1 MTVLKRFSL
10 FAVLIILSGSSLV
23 QEPKYVRARVMEI
36 MSEESVSGMP
46 EETVVRQVVLIR
58 PAEGPDKGKILKI
71 TLDYSPDSPLER
83 GLSKGNRII
92 VYKDGDSEEY
102 VFYSF
107 DRTWSILIIIFIFC
121 LTTVLI
127 GKGKG
132 IRALASLGVTLLVIL
147 KLFIPLLLAG
157 VPIVLLTLFTCAL
170 VTVVTL
176 VLLNGFRLKTLAALT
191 GIVGGLAASG
201 FIALLFQQMMK
212 LSGINMR
219 EAQMLRY
226 MPQQGHFSI
235 EGLLFAGIVIGALGA
250 VMDVGVELA
259 SSMKEIK
266 DAAPH
271 LSRKAHMK
279 AGMNVGRD
287 IIGTMTNTLILAY
300 TGASLPLLLL
310 FHAYQWPAIRTVNLD
325 MIASEILRGL
335 AGSLGLIV
343 TVPATVAVSAFI
355 FSPKEKQGR
364 DEP

>member
-1 MTVLKRFSL
+1 MIVLKRL
-10 FAVLIILSGSSLV
+10 SLV
-23 QEPKYVRARVMEI
+23 LVMICLAGTVFAGGTRYIRARVMEI
-36 MSEESVSGMP
+36 MNEEAVTSLP
-46 EETVVRQVVLIR
+46 EETVLRQTALIR
-58 PAEGPDKGKILKI
+58 PAEGPDHGKVITM

-83 GLSKGNRII
+83 GLAKGNRII
-92 VYKDGDSEEY
+92 VYQDGDSGEY

-107 DRTWSILIIIFIFC
+107 DRTWGIITIILLFSVATI
-121 LTTVLI
+121 LI

-132 IRALASLGVTLLVIL
+132 LRALASLGVTLLVIL

-157 VPIVLLTLFTCAL
+157 VPIVILTFFTCAV

-201 FIALLFQQMMK
+201 VIALLFQQMMK

-235 EGLLFAGIVIGALGA
+235 AGLLFAGIVIGALGA

-271 LSRKAHMK
+271 LSRRAHMK

-325 MIASEILRGL
+325 MIASEILRGF

-355 FSPKEKQGR
+355 LTPREKPGR
-364 DEP
+364 AVP